1 MSAATLLVA
10 CSLVV
15 STSGL
20 SGGAGRSVDD
30 VANASF
36 VTDGAFALPT
46 GARPRFNASM
56 IPVRVTVAVGR
67 KTLALE
73 DVQNQKVVSALRQAA
88 RDVGVRLAQAKCP
101 THDQG
106 PTNVQLHFDN
116 SGAGDLKY
124 ESCCEKLGEQVS
136 KLV

>member
-1 MSAATLLVA
+1 
-10 CSLVV
+10 
-15 STSGL
+15 
-20 SGGAGRSVDD
+20 
-30 VANASF
+30 
-36 VTDGAFALPT
+36 
-46 GARPRFNASM
+46 M

-67 KTLALE
+67 KTMALE

-106 PTNVQLHFDN
+106 PTNVRLHFDN

-124 ESCCEKLGEQVS
+124 ESCCEKLGEQIS